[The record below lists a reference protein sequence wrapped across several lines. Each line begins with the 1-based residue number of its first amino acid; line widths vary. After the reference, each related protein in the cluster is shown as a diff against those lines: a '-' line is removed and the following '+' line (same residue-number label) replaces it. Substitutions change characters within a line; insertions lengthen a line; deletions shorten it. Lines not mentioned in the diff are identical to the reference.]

1 MRETRPTA
9 AAAAAAI
16 LCVAAIVGGCG
27 GASNSGG
34 DTTCK
39 DFLAMSDNDKDATAA
54 KLLKERNASNSSTND
69 VVAKRLALDGLCKP
83 ADKQGTKLSDVA

>member
-1 MRETRPTA
+1 MNRTAVFA
-9 AAAAAAI
+9 AAVVGA
-16 LCVAAIVGGCG
+16 LLLGGCG

-54 KLLKERNASNSSTND
+54 RMLKERNGRNASTQD
-69 VVAKRLALDGLCKP
+69 VELKRFALIGLCQP
-83 ADKQGTKLSDVA
+83 GAKQDAKIGDLA